1 MQSKIYLIC
10 NERKII
16 KKMKTIFSKSF
27 AILSLIVLAA
37 FTTTETKKV
46 DTNKSIIN
54 WVGHKVTG
62 QHEGTI
68 TLQEGTLEF
77 NANQLTGGNF
87 VMDMTTINTT
97 DLQGVYK
104 NKLDGHLKADDFFG
118 VETYKTA
125 SLIFTSVT
133 KNGET
138 YSVTGDLTIKNIT
151 NEITF
156 ELAVSENTAST
167 TFQVDRTKYGIKY
180 GSASFF
186 DGLKDKAI
194 YNEFDLT
201 VSLKF

>member
-1 MQSKIYLIC
+1 
-10 NERKII
+10 
-16 KKMKTIFSKSF
+16 MKNILLKST
-27 AILSLIVLAA
+27 AILSVLLFAA
-37 FTTTETKKV
+37 FTSLETKTVNTKESV
-46 DTNKSIIN
+46 VN

-68 TLQEGTLEF
+68 TLQQGALDF
-77 NANQLTGGNF
+77 NDTQLTGGNF

-97 DLQGVYK
+97 DLEGDYK

-118 VETYKTA
+118 VEAHKTA
-125 SLIFTSVT
+125 ALVFTSVT
-133 KNGET
+133 KNDEN
-138 YSVTGDLTIKNIT
+138 YSVIGDLTIKGIT
-151 NEITF
+151 NEISF
-156 ELAVSENTAST
+156 ELAVSENTATT
-167 TFQVDRTKYGIKY
+167 TFQIDRTKFGIKY

>member
-1 MQSKIYLIC
+1 
-10 NERKII
+10 
-16 KKMKTIFSKSF
+16 MKTIILKS
-27 AILSLIVLAA
+27 AVVLLLIISVA
-37 FTTTETKKV
+37 FTTTETKIV
-46 DTNKSIIN
+46 DITKSSIQ

-97 DLQGVYK
+97 DLQGEYK

-156 ELAVSENTAST
+156 ELAVSENAAST

>member
-68 TLQEGTLEF
+68 TLQQGALEF
-77 NANQLTGGNF
+77 NANQLIGGNF
-87 VMDMTTINTT
+87 VMDMTSINTT
-97 DLQGVYK
+97 DLEGEYK

-118 VETYKTA
+118 VETHKTA
-125 SLIFTSVT
+125 ALVFTSVT

-138 YSVTGDLTIKNIT
+138 YRVVGDLTIKDIT

-167 TFQVDRTKYGIKY
+167 TLQVDRTKYGIKY

>member
-1 MQSKIYLIC
+1 M
-10 NERKII
+10 
-16 KKMKTIFSKSF
+16 
-27 AILSLIVLAA
+27 
-37 FTTTETKKV
+37 
-46 DTNKSIIN
+46 
-54 WVGHKVTG
+54 
-62 QHEGTI
+62 
-68 TLQEGTLEF
+68 
-77 NANQLTGGNF
+77 
-87 VMDMTTINTT
+87 
-97 DLQGVYK
+97 
-104 NKLDGHLKADDFFG
+104 
-118 VETYKTA
+118 
-125 SLIFTSVT
+125 T

-156 ELAVSENTAST
+156 ELAVAENTAST